1 MRIKRIRVQSLR
13 AVKDCTLYLDS
24 LTALVGPNGA
34 GKSTFLHALMLFQGD
49 VTACKDDYHNRDT
62 TRDID
67 IQITF
72 TNLPNAVTR
81 TFPKYAHDDGL
92 GVKCIIRWNDVK
104 AASTLHGCIPGN
116 PDFEDVLDASG
127 EDDTLGRYVELLEK
141 PQYSDFP
148 KLTSA
153 VKIVDYLEDWARNN
167 PDKYNTRHDDKP
179 LLGDAVDGAAYLKR
193 YICFLYIPAVLDAA
207 AGGNGDGDGS
217 ALGELLDA
225 ITRSAFAE
233 KAKHEDPVTMLKSIC
248 AGIMR
253 GESLSELD
261 ELKAG
266 ANNTLAS
273 LAPGSQVDL
282 EWLPPSRD
290 ADMPRAEPRLVED
303 EYTSP
308 VGMAGH
314 GLQRAFVIMA
324 ALLRIPLMQ
333 NLDEIKDGAR
343 EGPSVVLAI
352 EEPEIYQHPTRM
364 RHLAGLF
371 RSMSQDGL
379 DGVAD
384 RIQVVYT
391 THSPHFVFA
400 DHIGQ
405 IRLVSKEGGKE
416 GMPRTTR
423 VEGTT
428 SADILAE
435 LKRRN
440 AAHAADGAID
450 HSLLRAMGPAASEGF
465 FANAVVLTE
474 GPSDRIALLG
484 TAEVMGHSLDA
495 LGVSVISCGSKLA
508 IPLPLVMF
516 RRLGIPVY
524 AVWDADKNEGSQ
536 RKESERIVS
545 ALGYG
550 GTDWRGKTTGSFA
563 CLPNNLEDA
572 IRSDLKN
579 ALGAVAGED
588 PYNAI
593 LDGRRKRYGLGQ
605 FSSKQMKTHLVMEE
619 VREKGIRLERLES
632 IVGEIA
638 KLPGGSASK

>member
-1 MRIKRIRVQSLR
+1 MRIKSIRVQNLR
-13 AVKDCTLYLDS
+13 AVKDCTLALDS

-49 VTACKDDYHNRDT
+49 MTAGKDDYHNGDT
-62 TRDID
+62 AHDID
-67 IQITF
+67 IQIVF
-72 TNLPNAVTR
+72 ADLPNAVKVEFLPYTR
-81 TFPKYAHDDGL
+81 DNEL
-92 GVKCIIRWNDVK
+92 GIKCIIRWKDGR
-104 AASTLHGCIPGN
+104 ATSSLHACYLDN
-116 PDFEDVLDASG
+116 PDFKDVLVASG
-127 EDDTLGRYVELLEK
+127 ANAIRRQYAELLERLK
-141 PQYSDFP
+141 YSSFP
-148 KLTSA
+148 KFTSA
-153 VKIVDYLEDWARNN
+153 KKITEYLRNWTRNN
-167 PDKYNTRHDDKP
+167 PGKYNALHNAKALPR
-179 LLGDAVDGAAYLKR
+179 DGVASSAFLKR
-193 YICFLYIPAVLDAA
+193 HVHFLYIPAVRDAT
-207 AGGNGDGDGS
+207 AGAEGDGAGS
-217 ALGELLDA
+217 VLGGLLDE
-225 ITRSAFAE
+225 ITKNAFAK
-233 KAKHEDPVTMLKSIC
+233 KAKHQDPGIMFKAMNDV
-248 AGIMR
+248 IMR
-253 GESLSELD
+253 GEGLPELD

-266 ANNTLAS
+266 ATKTLER
-273 LAPGSQVDL
+273 LVLGSQVNL

-290 ADMPRAEPRLVED
+290 AGMPRAEPRLVED
-303 EYTSP
+303 GYASP

-324 ALLRIPLMQ
+324 ALLRLPWMR
-333 NLDEIKDGAR
+333 DRGEPKDGIR
-343 EGPSVVLAI
+343 GGPSVVLAV
-352 EEPEIYQHPTRM
+352 EEPELYQHPTRM
-364 RHLAGLF
+364 RHLASLF
-371 RSMSQDGL
+371 RSMSQDGF

-400 DHIGQ
+400 DRIDH
-405 IRLVSKEGGKE
+405 IRLVSKEGGGE
-416 GMPRTTR
+416 GTPKTSR
-423 VEGTT
+423 VKKTT
-428 SADILAE
+428 SAAILAE

-440 AAHAADGAID
+440 AAYAADGAID
-450 HSLLRAMGPAASEGF
+450 HSLLRAMGSAASEGF

-484 TAEVMGHSLDA
+484 AAEVMGRPLDA

-524 AVWDADKNEGSQ
+524 AVWDADTNRGAQ

-550 GTDWRGKTTGSFA
+550 GDDWRGKTTGSFA

-579 ALGAVAGED
+579 ALGATAGED

-605 FSSKQMKTHLVMEE
+605 FSSKQIKTHLVMEE
-619 VREKGIRLERLES
+619 VREKGIRLGRLES

-638 KLPGGSASK
+638 KLPGGRASK

>member
-1 MRIKRIRVQSLR
+1 MRIKRMRVQNLR
-13 AVKDCTLYLDS
+13 AVKDCTLALDD

-49 VTACKDDYHNRDT
+49 ATACKEDYHNRDT
-62 TRDID
+62 SQSIT

-72 TNLPNAVTR
+72 SDLPHAVKK
-81 TFPKYAHDDGL
+81 TFQIYERGDELDIKR
-92 GVKCIIRWNDVK
+92 IIRWKDGK
-104 AASTLHGCIPGN
+104 PASSLHGCFPSN
-116 PDFEDVLDASG
+116 PDFEDVLCASG
-127 EDDTLGRYVELLEK
+127 SDAVRTLYAELLEK
-141 PQYSDFP
+141 PMYYDFP
-148 KLTSA
+148 RLTSA
-153 VKIVDYLEDWARNN
+153 AKIVGYLRDWAQNN
-167 PDKYNTRHDDKP
+167 PDKYIARHDDKP
-179 LLGDAVDGAAYLKR
+179 LSVDGAAGAAYLKR
-193 YICFLYIPAVLDAA
+193 HICFLYIPAVRDAA
-207 AGGNGDGDGS
+207 TGGNGGGAGS
-217 ALGELLDA
+217 ALGGSLDA
-225 ITRSAFAE
+225 ITKDALAE
-233 KAKHEDPVTMLKSIC
+233 KAKHEDPVTMLKAVC

-253 GESLSELD
+253 GEGLSELD
-261 ELKAG
+261 DLEAG
-266 ANNTLAS
+266 ATKTLEN
-273 LAPGSQVDL
+273 LVHGSRVKL
-282 EWLPPSRD
+282 VWHPPSRD

-303 EYTSP
+303 KYTSP

-352 EEPEIYQHPTRM
+352 EEPEIYQHPTRI

-400 DHIGQ
+400 DHIDHV
-405 IRLVSKEGGKE
+405 RLVSKEKDMEGGPK
-416 GMPRTTR
+416 TTR
-423 VEGTT
+423 VKGTT

-440 AAHAADGAID
+440 VACAADGAID

-465 FANAVVLTE
+465 FADAVVLTE

-484 TAEVMGHSLDA
+484 AAEVMGHSLDA

-550 GTDWRGKTTGSFA
+550 GADWRGKTTESFA
-563 CLPNNLEDA
+563 CLPGNLEDA
-572 IRSDLKN
+572 IRSDLKK
-579 ALGAVAGED
+579 ALGAAAGGD
-588 PYNAI
+588 PYSAI